1 MELLRLVQRCPGN
14 LKTGRGKS
22 WRLPAFCVLSC
33 VLHGTLA
40 YEEIGKLVLLPA
52 DSGGERVESFCCEFP
67 GRAAF

>member
-1 MELLRLVQRCPGN
+1 M
-14 LKTGRGKS
+14 
-22 WRLPAFCVLSC
+22 PAFCVLSC

-67 GRAAF
+67 WRAAF